1 MWDSRVMR
9 ANSLQQP
16 GTAGSK
22 KGGRRMQRDQILQE
36 AENRGYRYE
45 QEYRDC
51 AQCTLLTIQE
61 MFDLAGEE
69 ALKAAT
75 GFAGGIG
82 RSSSV
87 CGAFTGGVMALGLLY
102 GRDRQTMKHPD
113 PEVRLNRFRE
123 IEERLDRLIKKLAE
137 RFTEKYGSTIC
148 KEIET
153 KLFGRSFDKWNPE
166 ERKEKDRLG
175 GHQDKCPG
183 VVGNATRWIAELII
197 EEEAKNDVS
206 TSRS

>member
-1 MWDSRVMR
+1 M
-9 ANSLQQP
+9 
-16 GTAGSK
+16 K
-22 KGGRRMQRDQILQE
+22 KMERDRILQE

-61 MFDLAGEE
+61 TFDLEGEE

-183 VVGNATRWIAELII
+183 VVGNASRWIAELII
-197 EEEAKNDVS
+197 EEESKNDVS

>member
-1 MWDSRVMR
+1 M
-9 ANSLQQP
+9 
-16 GTAGSK
+16 K
-22 KGGRRMQRDQILQE
+22 KMERDRILQE

-61 MFDLAGEE
+61 IFDLAGEE

-197 EEEAKNDVS
+197 EEQAKNDAS

>member
-1 MWDSRVMR
+1 MEIDR
-9 ANSLQQP
+9 
-16 GTAGSK
+16 
-22 KGGRRMQRDQILQE
+22 ILKE
-36 AENRGYRYE
+36 AEERGYRYE

-51 AQCTLLTIQE
+51 AQCALLTIQE
-61 MFDLAGEE
+61 IFDLKGEE

-82 RSSSV
+82 RSGSV
-87 CGAFTGGVMALGLLY
+87 CGAFTGGTMALGLLY

-113 PEVRLNRFRE
+113 PETRLNRFRE
-123 IEERLDRLIKKLAE
+123 IEDRLDRLIKRLAD

-148 KEIET
+148 KDIET

-175 GHQDKCPG
+175 GHLDKCPG
-183 VVGNATRWIAELII
+183 VVGHATRWVAELII
-197 EEEAKNDVS
+197 EEQGENDAFR
-206 TSRS
+206 SRS